1 MFGARQLARLRR
13 GRRRKRASQIAID
26 CSLWV
31 AALFLAALL
40 RFDFDPGRIRYSGLL
55 LLIPFVWIVQVVA
68 GHVMGL
74 YRGRWIFG
82 SFEELAA
89 VGVTVL
95 VTGTLLVL
103 VDVPFRLGDER
114 PAPVSVLV
122 AGTIFAFLLMGAIRY
137 AWRLVT
143 ERRRVP
149 NHNAERAIV
158 FGAGEAARE
167 IIRAVQR
174 DPKSPYR
181 PVAVLD
187 DDPEL
192 RGLTIHGVRV
202 IGDRSTLGAVRQRFG
217 AHIMLVAVPSAP
229 ASLVRELLEL
239 ADPAGVD
246 VRILPSVGE
255 LLGKAVRPGDFR
267 PPDERDLLGRHQI
280 ETDLNEIAGY
290 LTGKR
295 VLVTGAG
302 GSIGAELCRQ
312 IHAFAPSELILVDR
326 DESALHAVQLL
337 LEGRAL
343 LDSPNLALCE
353 IRDRDRVRELFCTR
367 RPDVV
372 FHAAALKHLPL
383 LEANAVE
390 ALKTNVWGTLSVLE
404 AALAA
409 EVSTFVNISTDKAAN
424 PCSVLGYSK
433 RLAEGLTSWFGGE
446 AAGRYLSVRFGN
458 VLGSR
463 GSVLNAFRSQIEAGG
478 PLTVTDPRVTRFFM
492 TVEEAVQLVVQAG
505 AIGAP
510 QEALV
515 LDMGDPV
522 SIAEVAQRLAGLSE
536 RPIRI
541 EYTGLRQG
549 EKLHE
554 ELFAPH
560 EEPRPSEHRL
570 ISAVEVPPLD
580 PTLVRRIDP
589 AVANDLIAGTMQKL
603 CAHMDGTRNLVPL
616 DFEFDPEI
624 DAEYARRLDPGDPLS
639 ISA

>member
-1 MFGARQLARLRR
+1 MFGARQIARLRR

-26 CSLWV
+26 CALWV
-31 AALFLAALL
+31 AALYLAQLL
-40 RFDFDPGRIRYSGLL
+40 RFDFDPGRIRHTGLL
-55 LLIPFVWIVQVVA
+55 LLIPVAWAIQIVA

-89 VGVTVL
+89 VAVTVL

-103 VDVPFRLGDER
+103 VDVPLRIDGER
-114 PAPVSVLV
+114 PAPVSVVV
-122 AGTIFAFLLMGAIRY
+122 AGTIFAFLLMGAVRY

-149 NHNAERAIV
+149 NHDAERVIV

-167 IIRAVQR
+167 VIRAIRR

-192 RGLTIHGVRV
+192 RGLTINGVRV
-202 IGDRSTLGAVRQRFG
+202 VGDRTALTTASQRFG
-217 AHIMLVAVPSAP
+217 ARMMLVAVPSAP

-239 ADPAGVD
+239 ADPSGVD

-255 LLGKAVRPGDFR
+255 LVGKALLPGDFR
-267 PPDERDLLGRHQI
+267 APDERDLLGRHQV

-290 LTGKR
+290 ITGRR

-312 IHAFAPSELILVDR
+312 ITTFAPSELILVDR

-343 LDSPNLALCE
+343 LDTPNLALCE
-353 IRDRDRVRELFCTR
+353 IRDRDRVRELFCAR
-367 RPDVV
+367 RPEVV

-404 AALAA
+404 AAVAA
-409 EVSTFVNISTDKAAN
+409 GVSTFVNISTDKAAN

-433 RLAEGLTSWFGGE
+433 RLAEGLTSWVGRNGS
-446 AAGRYLSVRFGN
+446 GRYLSVRFGN

-463 GSVLNAFRSQIEAGG
+463 GSVLNSFRSQIEAGG
-478 PLTVTDPRVTRFFM
+478 PLTVTDPLVTRFFM

-505 AIGAP
+505 AIGSP
-510 QEALV
+510 QEVLV
-515 LDMGDPV
+515 LDMGEPV
-522 SIAEVAQRLAGLSE
+522 SIAEVAERLAGLSD

-541 EYTGLRQG
+541 EYTGLRPG

-560 EEPRPSEHRL
+560 ESPRPSEHRL
-570 ISAVEVPPLD
+570 ISAVEVPGLD
-580 PTLVRRIDP
+580 PALVRGIEPTRP
-589 AVANDLIAGTMQKL
+589 NEAIARAMQKL
-603 CAHMDGTRNLVPL
+603 CAHMDGQTSLLPL
-616 DFEFDPEI
+616 DLDFTDTEFEPG
-624 DAEYARRLDPGDPLS
+624 LDPGDPLS